1 MYDLL
6 IFVLTQCFIGCIIA
20 IGAVFALYSPVGDI
34 QGFDFMRGLGTLINV
49 ALLIFGGL
57 CGLLF
62 GKKLNERIKDTLLSV
77 NAVAIMMLA
86 VGGVMQNMLSLSDGK
101 LSTGGT
107 VMMIVSLTL
116 GGLIG
121 EIININALVDKFGE
135 WLKIKSHSTGD
146 DSFVSAFVSASCT
159 VCIGAMAVIGSIND
173 GVSGDCSVLIAKAI
187 LDAVIICVM
196 TASQGKGCIFSA
208 VPVAIFQGA
217 ITIIAVFVGGFMT
230 DLALSYLSYVGNV
243 LIFCVGLNLIR
254 KKQIRVANL
263 LPSLVI
269 AVAWGFVAPL
279 I

>member
-1 MYDLL
+1 MR
-6 IFVLTQCFIGCIIA
+6 IA
-20 IGAVFALYSPVGDI
+20 VR
-34 QGFDFMRGLGTLINV
+34 Q
-49 ALLIFGGL
+49 
-57 CGLLF
+57 
-62 GKKLNERIKDTLLSV
+62 KLNERIKDTLLSV

-146 DSFVSAFVSASCT
+146 ASFVSAFVSASCT

-208 VPVAIFQGA
+208 VPVAIFQGV

-230 DLALSYLSYVGNV
+230 DLALSHLSYVGNV

-254 KKQIRVANL
+254 KNR
-263 LPSLVI
+263 
-269 AVAWGFVAPL
+269 
-279 I
+279 

>member
-1 MYDLL
+1 
-6 IFVLTQCFIGCIIA
+6 
-20 IGAVFALYSPVGDI
+20 
-34 QGFDFMRGLGTLINV
+34 MRGLGTVINV
-49 ALLIFGGL
+49 ALLILGGL

-77 NAVAIMMLA
+77 NAIAIMMLA

-121 EIININALVDKFGE
+121 ETININALVDKFGE
-135 WLKIKSHSTGD
+135 WLRIKSHSTGD

-208 VPVAIFQGA
+208 VPVAIFQGV

-269 AVAWGFVAPL
+269 AVAWGFAAPL

>member
-1 MYDLL
+1 
-6 IFVLTQCFIGCIIA
+6 
-20 IGAVFALYSPVGDI
+20 
-34 QGFDFMRGLGTLINV
+34 MRGLGTVINV

-121 EIININALVDKFGE
+121 ETININALVDKFGE
-135 WLKIKSHSTGD
+135 WLRIKSHSTGD

-208 VPVAIFQGA
+208 VPVAIFQGV
-217 ITIIAVFVGGFMT
+217 ITIIAVFVGGFMA

>member
-1 MYDLL
+1 M
-6 IFVLTQCFIGCIIA
+6 F
-20 IGAVFALYSPVGDI
+20 
-34 QGFDFMRGLGTLINV
+34 QGFDFMRGLGTVINV

-107 VMMIVSLTL
+107 VMMIVCLTL

-208 VPVAIFQGA
+208 VPVAIFQGV
-217 ITIIAVFVGGFMT
+217 ITIIAIFVGGFMT
-230 DLALSYLSYVGNV
+230 ELALSYLSYVGNV

-269 AVAWGFVAPL
+269 AVAWGFAAPL

>member
-1 MYDLL
+1 MR
-6 IFVLTQCFIGCIIA
+6 T
-20 IGAVFALYSPVGDI
+20 AVR
-34 QGFDFMRGLGTLINV
+34 QN
-49 ALLIFGGL
+49 
-57 CGLLF
+57 
-62 GKKLNERIKDTLLSV
+62 LNERIKDTLLSV

-121 EIININALVDKFGE
+121 ETININALVDKFGE
-135 WLKIKSHSTGD
+135 WLRIKSHSTGD

-208 VPVAIFQGA
+208 VPVAIFQGV

-254 KKQIRVANL
+254 KNR
-263 LPSLVI
+263 
-269 AVAWGFVAPL
+269 
-279 I
+279 

>member
-1 MYDLL
+1 
-6 IFVLTQCFIGCIIA
+6 
-20 IGAVFALYSPVGDI
+20 
-34 QGFDFMRGLGTLINV
+34 MRGLGTVINV

-107 VMMIVSLTL
+107 VMMIASLTL

-146 DSFVSAFVSASCT
+146 ASFVSAFVSASCT

-196 TASQGKGCIFSA
+196 TSQGKGCIFSA
-208 VPVAIFQGA
+208 VPVAIFQGV

-230 DLALSYLSYVGNV
+230 DLALSYLSFVGNV

>member
-1 MYDLL
+1 
-6 IFVLTQCFIGCIIA
+6 
-20 IGAVFALYSPVGDI
+20 
-34 QGFDFMRGLGTLINV
+34 MRGLGTVINV
-49 ALLIFGGL
+49 ALLILGGL

-62 GKKLNERIKDTLLSV
+62 GKKLSERIKDTLLSV

-121 EIININALVDKFGE
+121 ETININALVDKFGE
-135 WLKIKSHSTGD
+135 WLRIKSHSTVD

-208 VPVAIFQGA
+208 VPVAIFQGV

-269 AVAWGFVAPL
+269 AVAWGFAAPL

>member
-1 MYDLL
+1 M
-6 IFVLTQCFIGCIIA
+6 F
-20 IGAVFALYSPVGDI
+20 
-34 QGFDFMRGLGTLINV
+34 QGFDFMRGLGTVINV

-101 LSTGGT
+101 LSTGAT

-135 WLKIKSHSTGD
+135 WLRIKSHSTGD

-208 VPVAIFQGA
+208 VPVAIFQGV

-230 DLALSYLSYVGNV
+230 DLALSYLSYVGNF

>member
-1 MYDLL
+1 
-6 IFVLTQCFIGCIIA
+6 
-20 IGAVFALYSPVGDI
+20 
-34 QGFDFMRGLGTLINV
+34 MRGIGTVINV
-49 ALLIFGGL
+49 ALLIFGEL

-62 GKKLNERIKDTLLSV
+62 GKNLNERIKDTLLSV

-107 VMMIVSLTL
+107 VMMMVSLTL

-121 EIININALVDKFGE
+121 ETININALVDKFGE

-146 DSFVSAFVSASCT
+146 NSFVSAFVSASCT

-208 VPVAIFQGA
+208 VPVAIFQGV

>member
-1 MYDLL
+1 
-6 IFVLTQCFIGCIIA
+6 
-20 IGAVFALYSPVGDI
+20 
-34 QGFDFMRGLGTLINV
+34 
-49 ALLIFGGL
+49 
-57 CGLLF
+57 
-62 GKKLNERIKDTLLSV
+62 
-77 NAVAIMMLA
+77 
-86 VGGVMQNMLSLSDGK
+86 
-101 LSTGGT
+101 
-107 VMMIVSLTL
+107 MMIVSLTL

-121 EIININALVDKFGE
+121 EIININALVNKFGE
-135 WLKIKSHSTGD
+135 WLRIKSHSTGD

-208 VPVAIFQGA
+208 VPVAIFQGV
-217 ITIIAVFVGGFMT
+217 ITIIAVFAGGFMT

>member
-1 MYDLL
+1 
-6 IFVLTQCFIGCIIA
+6 
-20 IGAVFALYSPVGDI
+20 
-34 QGFDFMRGLGTLINV
+34 MRGLGTVINV
-49 ALLIFGGL
+49 ALLIFVGL

-121 EIININALVDKFGE
+121 ETININALVDKFGE
-135 WLKIKSHSTGD
+135 WLRIKSHSTGD

-208 VPVAIFQGA
+208 VPVAIFQGV

-269 AVAWGFVAPL
+269 AVAWGFAAPL

>member
-1 MYDLL
+1 
-6 IFVLTQCFIGCIIA
+6 
-20 IGAVFALYSPVGDI
+20 
-34 QGFDFMRGLGTLINV
+34 MRGLGTVINV

-121 EIININALVDKFGE
+121 EIININALVNKFGE
-135 WLKIKSHSTGD
+135 WLRIKSHSTGD

-208 VPVAIFQGA
+208 VPVAIFQGV
-217 ITIIAVFVGGFMT
+217 ITIIAVFAGGFMT
-230 DLALSYLSYVGNV
+230 DLALSYLSYGGKV

>member
-1 MYDLL
+1 
-6 IFVLTQCFIGCIIA
+6 
-20 IGAVFALYSPVGDI
+20 
-34 QGFDFMRGLGTLINV
+34 MRGLGTVINV

-135 WLKIKSHSTGD
+135 WLRIKSHSTGD

-196 TASQGKGCIFSA
+196 TASQGKSCIFSA
-208 VPVAIFQGA
+208 VPVAIFQGV

-243 LIFCVGLNLIR
+243 LIFRVGLNLIR

>member
-1 MYDLL
+1 M
-6 IFVLTQCFIGCIIA
+6 F
-20 IGAVFALYSPVGDI
+20 
-34 QGFDFMRGLGTLINV
+34 QGFDFMRGLGTVIKV

-135 WLKIKSHSTGD
+135 WLRIKSHSTGD

-208 VPVAIFQGA
+208 VPVAIFQGV

-269 AVAWGFVAPL
+269 AVAWGFAAPL

>member
-1 MYDLL
+1 MR
-6 IFVLTQCFIGCIIA
+6 IA
-20 IGAVFALYSPVGDI
+20 VRQKA
-34 QGFDFMRGLGTLINV
+34 
-49 ALLIFGGL
+49 
-57 CGLLF
+57 
-62 GKKLNERIKDTLLSV
+62 ERKNKDTLLSV
-77 NAVAIMMLA
+77 NAVAIMILA

-135 WLKIKSHSTGD
+135 WLRIKSHSTGD

-208 VPVAIFQGA
+208 VPVAIFQGV

-254 KKQIRVANL
+254 KNR
-263 LPSLVI
+263 
-269 AVAWGFVAPL
+269 
-279 I
+279 

>member
-1 MYDLL
+1 M
-6 IFVLTQCFIGCIIA
+6 F
-20 IGAVFALYSPVGDI
+20 
-34 QGFDFMRGLGTLINV
+34 QGFDFMRGLGTVINV

-135 WLKIKSHSTGD
+135 WLRIKSHSTGD

-208 VPVAIFQGA
+208 VPVAIFQSV

-269 AVAWGFVAPL
+269 AVAWGFAAPL

>member
-1 MYDLL
+1 
-6 IFVLTQCFIGCIIA
+6 
-20 IGAVFALYSPVGDI
+20 
-34 QGFDFMRGLGTLINV
+34 MRGLGTVINV

-77 NAVAIMMLA
+77 NAIAIMMLA

-121 EIININALVDKFGE
+121 ETININALVDKFGE
-135 WLKIKSHSTGD
+135 WLRIKSHSTGD

-159 VCIGAMAVIGSIND
+159 VCIGAMAVIGLIND

-208 VPVAIFQGA
+208 VPVAIFQGV

-269 AVAWGFVAPL
+269 AVAWGFAAPL

>member
-1 MYDLL
+1 M
-6 IFVLTQCFIGCIIA
+6 F
-20 IGAVFALYSPVGDI
+20 
-34 QGFDFMRGLGTLINV
+34 QGFDFMRGLGTVINV
-49 ALLIFGGL
+49 ALLILGGL

-135 WLKIKSHSTGD
+135 WLRIKSHSTGD

-208 VPVAIFQGA
+208 VPVAIFQGV

-269 AVAWGFVAPL
+269 AVAWGFAAPL

>member
-1 MYDLL
+1 MY
-6 IFVLTQCFIGCIIA
+6 
-20 IGAVFALYSPVGDI
+20 
-34 QGFDFMRGLGTLINV
+34 QGFDFMRGLGTVINV

-86 VGGVMQNMLSLSDGK
+86 VGGVMQNMLSLSGGK

-121 EIININALVDKFGE
+121 ETININALVDKFGE
-135 WLKIKSHSTGD
+135 WLRIKSHSTGD

-173 GVSGDCSVLIAKAI
+173 SVSGDCSVLIAKAI

-208 VPVAIFQGA
+208 VPVAIFQGV

>member
-1 MYDLL
+1 MY
-6 IFVLTQCFIGCIIA
+6 
-20 IGAVFALYSPVGDI
+20 
-34 QGFDFMRGLGTLINV
+34 QGFDFMRGLGTVINV

-135 WLKIKSHSTGD
+135 WLRIKSHSTGD

-208 VPVAIFQGA
+208 VPVAIFQGV

-254 KKQIRVANL
+254 KNR
-263 LPSLVI
+263 
-269 AVAWGFVAPL
+269 
-279 I
+279 

>member
-1 MYDLL
+1 M
-6 IFVLTQCFIGCIIA
+6 F
-20 IGAVFALYSPVGDI
+20 
-34 QGFDFMRGLGTLINV
+34 QGFDFMRGLGTVINV

-101 LSTGGT
+101 LSTSGT

-135 WLKIKSHSTGD
+135 WLRIKSHSTGD

-208 VPVAIFQGA
+208 VPVAIFQGV

-254 KKQIRVANL
+254 KNQIRVANL

>member
-1 MYDLL
+1 
-6 IFVLTQCFIGCIIA
+6 
-20 IGAVFALYSPVGDI
+20 
-34 QGFDFMRGLGTLINV
+34 MRGIGTVINV

-57 CGLLF
+57 CGLMF

-77 NAVAIMMLA
+77 NAAAIMMLA
-86 VGGVMQNMLSLSDGK
+86 IGGVMQNMLSLSGGK

-107 VMMIVSLTL
+107 IMMIVSLTL

-146 DSFVSAFVSASCT
+146 NSFVSAFVSASCT

-208 VPVAIFQGA
+208 VPVAIFQGV
-217 ITIIAVFVGGFMT
+217 ITIIAVFAGGFMT
-230 DLALSYLSYVGNV
+230 ELALSYLSYVGNV

-254 KKQIRVANL
+254 KNR
-263 LPSLVI
+263 
-269 AVAWGFVAPL
+269 
-279 I
+279 

>member
-1 MYDLL
+1 
-6 IFVLTQCFIGCIIA
+6 
-20 IGAVFALYSPVGDI
+20 
-34 QGFDFMRGLGTLINV
+34 MRGLGTVINV

-121 EIININALVDKFGE
+121 ETININALVDKFGE
-135 WLKIKSHSTGD
+135 WLRIKSLSTGD

-208 VPVAIFQGA
+208 VPVAIFQGV

-269 AVAWGFVAPL
+269 AVAWGFAAPL

>member
-1 MYDLL
+1 M
-6 IFVLTQCFIGCIIA
+6 F
-20 IGAVFALYSPVGDI
+20 
-34 QGFDFMRGLGTLINV
+34 QGFDFMRGLGTVINV

-135 WLKIKSHSTGD
+135 WLRIKSHSTGD

-208 VPVAIFQGA
+208 VPVAIFQGV

-254 KKQIRVANL
+254 KNR
-263 LPSLVI
+263 
-269 AVAWGFVAPL
+269 
-279 I
+279 

>member
-1 MYDLL
+1 
-6 IFVLTQCFIGCIIA
+6 
-20 IGAVFALYSPVGDI
+20 
-34 QGFDFMRGLGTLINV
+34 MRGLGTVINV

-86 VGGVMQNMLSLSDGK
+86 IGGVMQNMLSLSD
-101 LSTGGT
+101 GT

-146 DSFVSAFVSASCT
+146 DSFVSAFVNASCT

-208 VPVAIFQGA
+208 VPVAIFQGV
-217 ITIIAVFVGGFMT
+217 ITIIAVFAGGFMT
-230 DLALSYLSYVGNV
+230 EAALSNLSYVGNV

-269 AVAWGFVAPL
+269 AVAWGFAAPL

>member
-1 MYDLL
+1 
-6 IFVLTQCFIGCIIA
+6 
-20 IGAVFALYSPVGDI
+20 
-34 QGFDFMRGLGTLINV
+34 MRGLGTVINV

-121 EIININALVDKFGE
+121 ETININAFVDKFGE
-135 WLKIKSHSTGD
+135 WLRIKSHSTGD

-208 VPVAIFQGA
+208 VPVAIFQGV

-269 AVAWGFVAPL
+269 AVAWGFAAPL

>member
-1 MYDLL
+1 M
-6 IFVLTQCFIGCIIA
+6 F
-20 IGAVFALYSPVGDI
+20 
-34 QGFDFMRGLGTLINV
+34 QGFDFMRGLGTVINV

-135 WLKIKSHSTGD
+135 WLRIKSHSTGD

-208 VPVAIFQGA
+208 VPVAIFQGG

-269 AVAWGFVAPL
+269 AVAWGFAAPL

>member
-1 MYDLL
+1 M
-6 IFVLTQCFIGCIIA
+6 F
-20 IGAVFALYSPVGDI
+20 
-34 QGFDFMRGLGTLINV
+34 QGFDFMRGLGTVINV

-135 WLKIKSHSTGD
+135 WLRIKSHSTGD

-208 VPVAIFQGA
+208 VPVAIFQCV

-269 AVAWGFVAPL
+269 AVAWGFAAPL

>member
-1 MYDLL
+1 M
-6 IFVLTQCFIGCIIA
+6 F
-20 IGAVFALYSPVGDI
+20 
-34 QGFDFMRGLGTLINV
+34 QGFDFMRGLGTVINV

-135 WLKIKSHSTGD
+135 WLRIKSHSTGD

-208 VPVAIFQGA
+208 IPIAIFQGA

>member
-1 MYDLL
+1 M
-6 IFVLTQCFIGCIIA
+6 F
-20 IGAVFALYSPVGDI
+20 
-34 QGFDFMRGLGTLINV
+34 QGFDFMRGLGTVINV

-116 GGLIG
+116 GDLIG

-269 AVAWGFVAPL
+269 AVAWGFAAPL

>member
-1 MYDLL
+1 MRFSHRILPSG
-6 IFVLTQCFIGCIIA
+6 IF
-20 IGAVFALYSPVGDI
+20 
-34 QGFDFMRGLGTLINV
+34 QGFDFMRGLGTVINV

-86 VGGVMQNMLSLSDGK
+86 VGGVMQNMLSLSDG
-101 LSTGGT
+101 T

-146 DSFVSAFVSASCT
+146 DSFVSAFVNASCT

-208 VPVAIFQGA
+208 VPVAIFQGV
-217 ITIIAVFVGGFMT
+217 ITIIAVFAGGFMT
-230 DLALSYLSYVGNV
+230 EAALSNLSYVGNV

-254 KKQIRVANL
+254 EKQIRVANL
-263 LPSLVI
+263 LPSIVI
-269 AVAWGFVAPL
+269 AAVWGFVAPL

>member
-1 MYDLL
+1 
-6 IFVLTQCFIGCIIA
+6 
-20 IGAVFALYSPVGDI
+20 
-34 QGFDFMRGLGTLINV
+34 MRGLGTVINV

-121 EIININALVDKFGE
+121 ETININALVDKFGE
-135 WLKIKSHSTGD
+135 WLRIKSHSTGD

-159 VCIGAMAVIGSIND
+159 VCIGAMAVIGSINY

-208 VPVAIFQGA
+208 VPVAIFQGV